1 MSKSSSVFQHPCA
14 TLSRTMTK
22 HALLK
27 AVRLT
32 HLYFGVFIAPA
43 LLFFAFT
50 GFLQTFSLHETTRG
64 SSYKPPAI
72 FVKLGNIHKKATL
85 PGPPKPQGPP
95 KAQRSPRP
103 RRPRNRSTGP
113 KKSSSESSPSVYSLR
128 RSPDFTCPGCS
139 RAVRSLWSSP
149 SSQERSFHSSCCRSR
164 TIINSVEERGFNPA
178 NKIHRQN
185 GALAPILFPY
195 QK

>member
-1 MSKSSSVFQHPCA
+1 
-14 TLSRTMTK
+14 MTK

-85 PGPPKPQGPP
+85 PSPPKPQGPP
-95 KAQRSPRP
+95 KADAPKSEGPDAP
-103 RRPRNRSTGP
+103 KTGP
-113 KKSSSESSPSVYSLR
+113 AQPKTP
-128 RSPDFTCPGCS
+128 PP
-139 RAVRSLWSSP
+139 P
-149 SSQERSFHSSCCRSR
+149 QSFHWP
-164 TIINSVEERGFNPA
+164 E
-178 NKIHRQN
+178 KIFFGIVAIGLFTSTLTGLYMSWMFARRKVFVVITFIA
-185 GALAPILFPY
+185 GAVLPLILLPF
-195 QK
+195 